1 MKYACLVYIDPAN
14 APMITD
20 ELMDTM
26 VAECGGWVDELE
38 KNGKHVFS
46 SGLQSTTTATTLR
59 NRNGEIVVTDGPFA
73 ETKEHL
79 GGITVLEARDLN
91 DAILQA
97 MRLAEHCGGT
107 VEVRPVLDPFGELT
121 DPMDIKSAAAIR
133 RSIKDESKDYL

>member
-1 MKYACLVYIDPAN
+1 MKYACLVYTDPAN
-14 APMITD
+14 SPSITD
-20 ELMDTM
+20 EVMDQM
-26 VAECGGWVDELE
+26 VKECGSWVDELE

-46 SGLQSTTTATTLR
+46 SGLQSITTATTLR

-97 MRLAEHCGGT
+97 MKLAAHCGGT
-107 VEVRPVLDPFGELT
+107 VEVRPALDPFGELT
-121 DPMDIKSAAAIR
+121 DPMDIKCAAAIR
-133 RSIKDESKDYL
+133 RSIKEETTV